1 MASTSV
7 SATIEKIREEAA
19 VFESKDRLLNFS
31 QKNKFQSPLLLGN
44 GDQFFEAWQ
53 KEPTPRA
60 LAEFF
65 PVSAKYDEEKQAADL
80 QKFRNILKTKVED
93 FCNQDLYMAPG
104 FIKWGEKSLAPAIL
118 IPLTY
123 DAEND
128 TVAISTRAPVENIA
142 LPTLDKNIKFPKAL
156 DFIKNGTFGI
166 QKFFDTLEKRI
177 EPKTDWK
184 FTRNG
189 YCITFYSTN
198 KLLLKKKLTN
208 ECWATA
214 KAANN
219 EFFIATIGNDGF
231 LPKPSL
237 FEEIPYDHVY
247 NPADHLFPYTTD
259 SQTNKAVIDA
269 LDGDSAYAIQT
280 LPGSE
285 KSKVAVN
292 IVADLIQQKKKI
304 CVVCRRA
311 ITKFNF
317 ENAWNPPF
325 RSFQGPDRDTLKT
338 SLSDTRAKLVSYY
351 DAVNFPLKPS
361 GVTLTELLD
370 EIAKLKS
377 VKTKFASDLFKS
389 IEDVRYKKFKSMQT
403 SLEQIEQLFFNENGI
418 EIYNAFQG
426 ITLPAVSQDRKTQIG
441 EDLEQAKALVETIK
455 PFVECMN
462 KSKLYLDGIKLS
474 DVFALASVFKKNF
487 DNEMPGFE
495 DWDLHSNGWIAYQ
508 DDLNDLPNAGA
519 RWSSY
524 RRKGSDIF
532 TDEAIDANVL
542 AARKEFEE
550 SLSSALKA
558 LSDHYRRPKR
568 ILLSVFKDPKNIT
581 SDDMLIEQIDKLI
594 EMQEYRRKFKDS
606 SVLAA
611 RLFGR
616 DWKYEKTDWKDL
628 ADKIR
633 HYYVFR
639 ARIKNS
645 DQHDYLLQ
653 LLAKWHLFRQHFE
666 KLDRIL
672 VSAEEL
678 QKKLQSISKSFNLSI
693 SMEAQNVD
701 SWLEKIERWSVLW
714 NAQDIYLQLRE
725 HMENISDSPCENL
738 AQFVSDTK
746 NANKD
751 IPMAF
756 ARAWTNSQMQAATA
770 KCPELFS
777 PSSKNR
783 KQQGK
788 LFRTQLDQFCNA
800 NFRAAHECIKDSSA
814 QLQIVTLS
822 QTYDCDFESF
832 DATLF
837 LDADCMTIAEAMPG
851 ILKTKKAI
859 LFGNPCAPALE
870 MLPTDACNMDISS
883 QSIFFK
889 DNVLSA
895 ALRKGIPTRV
905 IGYTAQYADPSLFSF
920 ANSKIYNNEMAQFPN
935 STLSTSKMQTIK
947 TVRDKVLSIAEKAV
961 QHATKNPSQTLG
973 IVASTQNLC
982 SEIENAIQALLQKN
996 PSLVPFFTQG
1006 NLSNKFYIKT
1016 IERAVDLY
1024 RDVIF
1029 VCADID
1035 CISSVAST
1043 RKLSI
1048 CTTLA
1053 KQSLTLFISDD
1064 DSDKLATVKPNL
1076 FQEWVSSLKSS
1087 KCATANNDAPESILD
1102 TQIKELF
1109 VKQSIPFK
1117 DCISTGNI
1125 PVGPVVID
1133 ANNSKRFLAV
1143 IESDC
1148 SRAPYKESIEDREYT
1163 RPNALSRFGWKV
1175 LNMWLPLWNISN
1187 ADEKENLIA
1196 TIAIEQSVAPPPQED
1211 IPLDDAETGISVKIE
1226 PYCVKHPAIAGTE
1239 NQSISELPKEAL
1251 IEQLKFYIDSESPIH
1266 GEVLLQR
1273 MLELHHVERTSAK
1286 ISAALN
1292 EAIKQALHQ
1301 KLFVKTGPFFYSL
1314 TNKNVVLRDRSKR
1327 PDSERKISYISP
1339 EELALLKL
1347 DDHSIKQMLG
1357 VL

>member
-1 MASTSV
+1 
-7 SATIEKIREEAA
+7 
-19 VFESKDRLLNFS
+19 
-31 QKNKFQSPLLLGN
+31 
-44 GDQFFEAWQ
+44 
-53 KEPTPRA
+53 
-60 LAEFF
+60 
-65 PVSAKYDEEKQAADL
+65 
-80 QKFRNILKTKVED
+80 
-93 FCNQDLYMAPG
+93 
-104 FIKWGEKSLAPAIL
+104 
-118 IPLTY
+118 
-123 DAEND
+123 
-128 TVAISTRAPVENIA
+128 
-142 LPTLDKNIKFPKAL
+142 
-156 DFIKNGTFGI
+156 
-166 QKFFDTLEKRI
+166 
-177 EPKTDWK
+177 
-184 FTRNG
+184 
-189 YCITFYSTN
+189 
-198 KLLLKKKLTN
+198 
-208 ECWATA
+208 
-214 KAANN
+214 
-219 EFFIATIGNDGF
+219 
-231 LPKPSL
+231 
-237 FEEIPYDHVY
+237 
-247 NPADHLFPYTTD
+247 
-259 SQTNKAVIDA
+259 
-269 LDGDSAYAIQT
+269 
-280 LPGSE
+280 
-285 KSKVAVN
+285 
-292 IVADLIQQKKKI
+292 
-304 CVVCRRA
+304 
-311 ITKFNF
+311 
-317 ENAWNPPF
+317 
-325 RSFQGPDRDTLKT
+325 
-338 SLSDTRAKLVSYY
+338 
-351 DAVNFPLKPS
+351 
-361 GVTLTELLD
+361 
-370 EIAKLKS
+370 
-377 VKTKFASDLFKS
+377 
-389 IEDVRYKKFKSMQT
+389 
-403 SLEQIEQLFFNENGI
+403 
-418 EIYNAFQG
+418 
-426 ITLPAVSQDRKTQIG
+426 
-441 EDLEQAKALVETIK
+441 
-455 PFVECMN
+455 
-462 KSKLYLDGIKLS
+462 
-474 DVFALASVFKKNF
+474 
-487 DNEMPGFE
+487 
-495 DWDLHSNGWIAYQ
+495 
-508 DDLNDLPNAGA
+508 
-519 RWSSY
+519 
-524 RRKGSDIF
+524 
-532 TDEAIDANVL
+532 
-542 AARKEFEE
+542 
-550 SLSSALKA
+550 
-558 LSDHYRRPKR
+558 
-568 ILLSVFKDPKNIT
+568 
-581 SDDMLIEQIDKLI
+581 
-594 EMQEYRRKFKDS
+594 
-606 SVLAA
+606 
-611 RLFGR
+611 
-616 DWKYEKTDWKDL
+616 
-628 ADKIR
+628 
-633 HYYVFR
+633 
-639 ARIKNS
+639 
-645 DQHDYLLQ
+645 
-653 LLAKWHLFRQHFE
+653 
-666 KLDRIL
+666 
-672 VSAEEL
+672 
-678 QKKLQSISKSFNLSI
+678 
-693 SMEAQNVD
+693 VD

-800 NFRAAHECIKDSSA
+800 NFRAAHECIKDSPA

-982 SEIENAIQALLQKN
+982 SEVENAIQALLQKN

-1064 DSDKLATVKPNL
+1064 DADKLATVKSNL

-1339 EELALLKL
+1339 EERALLKL